1 MLGCKGVLHTEFSW
15 KQFSMWVQCLTEQ
28 RNFFRYMM
36 STVFTVLDYKQQPI
50 SFFQSFFLLQ
60 ADNPKTIPSRWEY
73 FRIFVIVDEKIP
85 QQCFFFLTWLFR
97 LSQNSLLLV
106 YIFVH
111 DSTSPWLI
119 CWWKKISIKKW
130 WMCHKHPFN
139 LRTAHNLLPK
149 GGGSGRLVGG
159 FWLCHHKTYL
169 IHP

>member
-1 MLGCKGVLHTEFSW
+1 
-15 KQFSMWVQCLTEQ
+15 
-28 RNFFRYMM
+28 M

-73 FRIFVIVDEKIP
+73 LRIFVIVDEEIP

-119 CWWKKISIKKW
+119 CWWKKISIKK
-130 WMCHKHPFN
+130 MMN
-139 LRTAHNLLPK
+139 V
-149 GGGSGRLVGG
+149 S
-159 FWLCHHKTYL
+159 
-169 IHP
+169 